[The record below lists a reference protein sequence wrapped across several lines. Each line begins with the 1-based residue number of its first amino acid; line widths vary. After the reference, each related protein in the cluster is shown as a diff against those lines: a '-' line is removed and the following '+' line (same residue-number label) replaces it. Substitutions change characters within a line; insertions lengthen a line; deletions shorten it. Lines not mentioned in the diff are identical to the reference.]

1 MKKVGILGG
10 TFDPPHLGHLFIA
23 QEVQY
28 KLELDEVWF
37 IPAYE
42 APHKRKSRTDAV
54 LRLEMVEAAI
64 AENPYFRMESIE
76 VDRLGKSYTFDTME
90 LLQEMHPDTAFH
102 FIIGADLVESLHT
115 WHRID
120 DLVDKLT
127 FVGVGR
133 PGYELMT
140 TYPVTYVDIPEL
152 EISSSMIRERVKQGA
167 PVHYL
172 VSGAVFDIIKEQ
184 KLYAER

>member
-1 MKKVGILGG
+1 MKKVGLLGG

-23 QEVQY
+23 QEVQHR
-28 KLELDEVWF
+28 LGLDEVWF
-37 IPAYE
+37 IPAHE
-42 APHKRKSRTDAV
+42 APHKEKSHTDAV
-54 LRLEMVEAAI
+54 LRLEMVQAAI
-64 AENPYFRMESIE
+64 ADNPIFRMDPIE
-76 VDRLGKSYTFDTME
+76 VDRLGKSYTFDTIK
-90 LLQEMHPDTAFH
+90 LLQEMHPNTAFH

-120 DLVDKLT
+120 DLIEMLT

-133 PGYELMT
+133 PGYELVT

-152 EISSSMIRERVKQGA
+152 EISSSMIRERVEQGA

-172 VSGAVFDIIKEQ
+172 ISGAVFDIIKEQ

>member
-1 MKKVGILGG
+1 MKKVGLLGG

-28 KLELDEVWF
+28 RLGLDEVWF

-42 APHKRKSRTDAV
+42 APHKAKSRTDAGI
-54 LRLEMVEAAI
+54 RLEMVQAAI
-64 AENPYFRMESIE
+64 ADNKHFRMEPIE
-76 VDRLGKSYTFDTME
+76 VDRLGKAYTFDTIT
-90 LLQEMHPDTAFH
+90 LLQEMHPGTAFH

-115 WHRID
+115 WYRID
-120 DLVDKLT
+120 ELVDIVT
-127 FVGVGR
+127 FAGVGR
-133 PGYELMT
+133 PGYELKT

-152 EISSSMIRERVKQGA
+152 EISSSMIRERVEQGA

-172 VSGAVFDIIKEQ
+172 LKDEVSDIIKEQ